1 MLYKQLC
8 ILPFT
13 LNLFIHSADLQVPPS
28 VRLCSKAA
36 TGSPAD
42 RLTPSSR
49 RIRSDGETDTHQM
62 ATSVY
67 EHSL

>member
-8 ILPFT
+8 ILPFP
-13 LNLFIHSADLQVPPS
+13 LNLFIHSEDLQVPPS
-28 VRLCSKAA
+28 VRFCSKAA

-49 RIRSDGETDTHQM
+49 RIRSDGETDTRQT
-62 ATSVY
+62 ATSIY
-67 EHSL
+67 QHGL